1 MSTVIADPV
10 ELRQRG
16 FNALV
21 DQLGWVNAVRFVQQY
36 ERGQGDYTRERD
48 TILPTW
54 DASTLVREAKRR
66 ERGGGAGRS
75 R

>member
-16 FNALV
+16 FGVLV
-21 DQLGWVNAVRFVQQY
+21 AELGWVNAVRFVQQY

-48 TILPTW
+48 GILPAW
-54 DASTLVREAKRR
+54 DAPTLVREAKRR
-66 ERGGGAGRS
+66 AKRKG
-75 R
+75 